1 MALKPSNISR
11 RNFVH
16 RAGMLVTA
24 LGLSGSVQ
32 SGLMDQIVKK
42 ANKKWG
48 REALAQSGTSI
59 KYMVEICYRA
69 GAQINS
75 LFPSTGHTT
84 PVTSQSA
91 RLNIYSSPQNILAF
105 NRDGKTTWIADFL
118 PAAGGMGQGGRY
130 LKNTLE
136 DPTLPGLANVGIAQ
150 TEALDLQTGNH
161 TANFSTRA
169 PTGASVAPAV
179 LHAGAIGPARPV
191 QGIQWMNGGGV
202 TNQRGAYPALSAVN
216 SRAQFQSLFRELPM
230 YFSRDELK
238 LIVGAFD
245 ENTGALVTEGTL
257 HKLDQMWRSTQ
268 DVRSGVYNDDDPVVV
283 NSRGGRNQST
293 LSLIAALDAR
303 YTASIPNFNGTIAN
317 ADGGTPLGEALNSA
331 VAGFSVGAISTMMVG
346 LDKNDWHGDI
356 SAMDTAGSKQG
367 TMNIIHGNALAG
379 LWKSAEQ
386 LPDPDGQGVV
396 ADHLLVMIT
405 SEFARTPLRNGGG
418 VGSDNGD
425 GGTGFCVLMGKSIRN
440 GSYGDIRGTDG
451 AVLGFDAN
459 SGATGGQTPTEM
471 QSYRTALK
479 AIGADSMAASF
490 GVGAAAPINAWL
502 K

>member
-1 MALKPSNISR
+1 MAFKPSNISR

-32 SGLMDQIVKK
+32 SGLMDKIVKK

-48 REALAQSGTSI
+48 REALAQTPTGY

-75 LFPSTGHTT
+75 LFPSGGHLT
-84 PVTSQSA
+84 PIASQSP
-91 RLNIYSSPQNILAF
+91 RLNIYSSPANILPI
-105 NRDGKTTWIADFL
+105 NRDGKNAYVARFV
-118 PAAGGMGQGGRY
+118 AGQGGDR
-130 LKNTLE
+130 LKTVLE
-136 DPTLPGLANVGIAQ
+136 TTPGLETVGIAQ

-202 TNQRGAYPALSAVN
+202 TNQRGAYPALSAVS

-230 YFSRDELK
+230 YFTKEELK
-238 LIVGAFD
+238 VIVGSFD
-245 ENTGALVTEGTL
+245 ENTGAMVNPGTL
-257 HKLDQMWRSTQ
+257 HKIDEMWRKAQ
-268 DVRSGVYNDDDPVVV
+268 DVRSGVYNEDDPVVV
-283 NSRGGRNQST
+283 NSVGGRNQST
-293 LSLIAALDAR
+293 LSLIGTLDAR
-303 YTASIPNFNGTIAN
+303 YNAITNNNTGGNFLGTLAN
-317 ADGGTPLGEALNSA
+317 ADGGTPLGEALASA
-331 VAGFSVGAISTMMVG
+331 AAGFSVGAISTMMVG

-356 SAMDTAGSKQG
+356 QAFDTAGSKQG
-367 TMNIIHGNALAG
+367 SMNIVHGNAIAG
-379 LWKSAEQ
+379 LWASAAT
-386 LPDPDGQGVV
+386 LPDPDQPGTTV

-425 GGTGFCVLMGKSIRN
+425 GGTGFCVLMGKRIRN

-451 AVLGFDAN
+451 AVLGFDIN
-459 SGATGGQTPTEM
+459 TGATGGQTPTEM
-471 QSYRTALK
+471 QAYRTVLK
-479 AIGADSMAASF
+479 AMGADQMAGMF
-490 GVGAAAPINAWL
+490 GVGAAAPINAWM

>member
-1 MALKPSNISR
+1 MAFKPSNISR

-48 REALAQSGTSI
+48 REALAQTPTGY

-75 LFPSTGHTT
+75 LFPSTGHATT
-84 PVTSQSA
+84 AVGNQSP
-91 RLNIYSSPQNILAF
+91 RLNVYSSPANILPMM
-105 NRDGKTTWIADFL
+105 RDGKNVYFARFV
-118 PAAGGMGQGGRY
+118 AGQGGDR
-130 LKNTLE
+130 LKTVLE
-136 DPTLPGLANVGIAQ
+136 TTAGLETVGVAQ

-169 PTGASVAPAV
+169 PTGAAVAPAV

-230 YFSRDELK
+230 YFTKDELK
-238 LIVGAFD
+238 VIVGSFD
-245 ENTGALVTEGTL
+245 ENTGAMINPGTL
-257 HKLDQMWRSTQ
+257 HKVDEMWRKAQ

-283 NSRGGRNQST
+283 NSKGGRNQST
-293 LSLIAALDAR
+293 LSLIGALDAR
-303 YTASIPNFNGTIAN
+303 YNAITANFGGTIAN
-317 ADGGTPLGEALNSA
+317 ADGGTPLGEALASA
-331 VAGFSVGAISTMMVG
+331 AAGFSVGAISTMMVG

-356 SAMDTAGSKQG
+356 SPMDTAGSKQG
-367 TMNIIHGNALAG
+367 SMNIVHGNAIAG
-379 LWKSAEQ
+379 LWASAAT
-386 LPDPDGQGVV
+386 LPDPDGDGVV

-425 GGTGFCVLMGKSIRN
+425 GGTGYCVLMGKRIRN

-451 AVLGFDAN
+451 AVLGFDLN
-459 SGATGGQTPTEM
+459 TGATGGQTPTEM
-471 QSYRTALK
+471 QSYRTTLK
-479 AIGADSMAASF
+479 AMGADQMAGMF
-490 GVGAAAPINAWL
+490 GVGAAAPINAFI